1 MAIFA
6 HVCMSG
12 DKEWGW
18 CGGEF
23 KRCYREWLWAVNGS
37 VSRCWEWQL
46 PSDLT
51 LHFNIFPPL
60 TYPSVLSI
68 YPSSQ
73 SPIHLTTPCIHTL
86 MYLPL
91 HPASHP
97 PTHPTINLRIQ
108 LPTHPSST
116 HSFVHLPIHLCNL
129 ICPSAYMP
137 IHPATGPPP
146 HPPTH
151 LSIHPF
157 THQSVCAHLPPPSS
171 IMHVVMINGSSGNV
185 LLFFTPSVLLN
196 VFGCP

>member
-1 MAIFA
+1 
-6 HVCMSG
+6 MSG
-12 DKEWGW
+12 GKEWGW

-37 VSRCWEWQL
+37 VRRWWEWQL

-51 LHFNIFPPL
+51 LHFNNQHIFPPL

-91 HPASHP
+91 HPVNHP
-97 PTHPTINLRIQ
+97 PTQPLIYLFNYQ
-108 LPTHPSST
+108 PTH
-116 HSFVHLPIHLCNL
+116 HLPIYPFFYAHSSLIYPFIYAT
-129 ICPSAYMP
+129 ICPSAYLP
-137 IHPATGPPP
+137 IRPATGPPT
-146 HPPTH
+146 HPSAHPSLH
-151 LSIHPF
+151 PLIYPSIHTC
-157 THQSVCAHLPPPSS
+157 THPSS
-171 IMHVVMINGSSGNV
+171 IMHVFMINGSSGDV
-185 LLFFTPSVLLN
+185 LLFFMPSVLLN